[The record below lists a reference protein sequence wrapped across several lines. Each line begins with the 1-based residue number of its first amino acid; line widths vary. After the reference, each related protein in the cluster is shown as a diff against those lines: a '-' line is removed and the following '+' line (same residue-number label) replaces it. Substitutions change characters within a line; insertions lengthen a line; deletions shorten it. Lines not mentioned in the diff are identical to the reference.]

1 MNSGSPEAET
11 SAVHTS
17 HVSPSERARLRG
29 LVDGAVREPGTEAPE
44 GSTAEDLSELTSRVG
59 RPLPE
64 SLRGWLTVCRGGRI
78 GPGGLYGATHE
89 DPFTDL
95 AERTD
100 PRWLS
105 RGWFA
110 VAGDGC
116 GGTYVLTEDGSIG
129 FIDPM
134 RSIEDLDSVVAPDLP
149 TLIEALLAGDQA
161 D

>member
-1 MNSGSPEAET
+1 M
-11 SAVHTS
+11 HTS
-17 HVSPSERARLRG
+17 QLSPSQRARLRA
-29 LVDGAVREPGTEAPE
+29 LIEGAVREPGTEAPE
-44 GSTAEDLSELTSRVG
+44 GSTAEDLSELTARVG

-64 SLRGWLTVCRGGRI
+64 SLHEWLTVCRGGRI
-78 GPGGLYGATHE
+78 GPGCLYGATPD

-95 AERTD
+95 AQRTD
-100 PRWLS
+100 PRWLAQ
-105 RGWFA
+105 GWFA

-134 RSIEDLDSVVAPDLP
+134 RSIDDLDSVVAPDLP
-149 TLIEALLAGDQA
+149 TFIEALLAEDQA